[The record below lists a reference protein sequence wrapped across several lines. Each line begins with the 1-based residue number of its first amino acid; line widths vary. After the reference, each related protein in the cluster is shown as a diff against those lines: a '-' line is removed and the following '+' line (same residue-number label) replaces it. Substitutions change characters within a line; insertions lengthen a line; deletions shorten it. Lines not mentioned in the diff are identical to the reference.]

1 MLMPCK
7 EVSAM
12 ALQLQKPKELRV
24 QKPVRVI
31 FTGGFLGAGKTTALG
46 AIARRLLQQGLT
58 VGLVTNDQAANLV
71 DTAIVKELGVPVAE
85 VAGGCFC
92 CRFSDLVDAT
102 EQVLANNPDI
112 LLGEPVGSCT
122 DLAATVVNPLKL
134 FYGDIFR
141 LAPFSVLVD
150 PLRVRE
156 LVLKETPTRFPEEV
170 AYIFRKQ
177 LEEADII
184 VLNKVDTL
192 MPDEAD
198 RMVAALKELQPDKPI
213 LKVSALRGDG
223 VDEWLQLL
231 MSDAPAGSHILRD
244 LDYDIYAK
252 GEAVLGWLNATVQVR
267 GNPTFDA
274 RKFAEALM
282 AELQR
287 AIATRNAEVAHL
299 KFLLTADGQHLRG
312 HWTKVDAPPEII
324 GALGEVA
331 EGTLVLNARVGIDP
345 STLGGIAVQAINKAA
360 KMVGAEAEVLSL
372 QSFSPPYPRPPYRLS
387 EPV

>member
-1 MLMPCK
+1 MV
-7 EVSAM
+7 EFV
-12 ALQLQKPKELRV
+12 KPKELKA
-24 QKPVRVI
+24 QKQVRVI

-102 EQVLANNPDI
+102 EQVLANNPDV

-141 LAPFSVLVD
+141 IAPFSVLVD

-156 LVLKETPTRFPEEV
+156 LVLKETPSRFPEEV
-170 AYIFRKQ
+170 AYIFKKQ

-192 MPDEAD
+192 TTDEAD
-198 RMVAALKELQPDKPI
+198 KMVNALKELQPNKPV
-213 LKVSALRGDG
+213 LKVSALHGDG
-223 VDEWLQLL
+223 VDEWLQML

-244 LDYDIYAK
+244 IDYDTYAK
-252 GEAVLGWLNATVQVR
+252 GEAVLGWLNATVRLV
-267 GNPTFDA
+267 GSPVFNA
-274 RKFAEALM
+274 RQFAEILM
-282 AELQR
+282 KELQT
-287 AIATRNAEVAHL
+287 AINAQNAEVAHL
-299 KFLLTADGQHLRG
+299 KFLLTSGTQSLRAHL
-312 HWTKVDAPPEII
+312 TKTDAEPNFVGE
-324 GALGEVA
+324 LGEVSEA
-331 EGTLVLNARVGIDP
+331 TLVLNARVALQPDV
-345 STLGGIAVQAINKAA
+345 LGGLASQAVLKASKSA
-360 KMVGAEAEVLSL
+360 NAEAEILSL

-387 EPV
+387 EPVAID

>member
-1 MLMPCK
+1 MVELI
-7 EVSAM
+7 
-12 ALQLQKPKELRV
+12 KPKDLKS

-46 AIARRLLQQGLT
+46 AIARRLLQKGLT

-71 DTAIVKELGVPVAE
+71 DTAIVKELGVPVTE

-102 EQVLANNPDI
+102 EQILAKNPDI

-141 LAPFSVLVD
+141 IAPFSVLVD
-150 PLRVRE
+150 PQRVRE
-156 LVLKETPTRFPEEV
+156 LVLKEMPTRFPEEV

-192 MPDEAD
+192 TQSEAD
-198 RMVAALKELQPDKPI
+198 RMVSALKELQPAKPV

-223 VDEWLQLL
+223 VDEWLQML
-231 MSDAPAGSHILRD
+231 MSDAPSGSHILRD
-244 LDYDIYAK
+244 IDYDTYAK
-252 GEAVLGWLNATVQVR
+252 GEAVLGWLNATVRLVGSPQ
-267 GNPTFDA
+267 FDA
-274 RKFAEALM
+274 LQFAKALM
-282 AELQR
+282 SELQT
-287 AIATRNAEVAHL
+287 AINAHNAEVAHL
-299 KFLLTADGQHLRG
+299 KFLLSSGTQMLRG
-312 HWTKVDAPPEII
+312 HLTKADAEPNFI
-324 GALGEVA
+324 GELDEVNEA
-331 EGTLVLNARVGIDP
+331 TLVLNARVAISP
-345 STLGGIAVQAINKAA
+345 EALGGIATQAILMAA
-360 KMVGAEAEVLSL
+360 KTVNADAEILSL
-372 QSFSPPYPRPPYRLS
+372 QSFSPPYPRPPYRMN

>member
-1 MLMPCK
+1 MM
-7 EVSAM
+7 E
-12 ALQLQKPKELRV
+12 QLQKPKELHAK
-24 QKPVRVI
+24 KPVRVI

-46 AIARRLLQQGLT
+46 AFARRLLQQGLT

-102 EQVLANNPDI
+102 EQILAQNPDV

-156 LVLKETPTRFPEEV
+156 LVLREIPTRFPEEV

-192 MPDEAD
+192 APEEAD
-198 RMVAALKELQPDKPI
+198 RLAKALQELQPNKPV
-213 LKVSALRGDG
+213 LKVSALFGDG
-223 VDEWLQLL
+223 IDEWLQSV

-244 LDYDIYAK
+244 IDYDTYAK
-252 GEAVLGWLNATVQVR
+252 GEAVLGWLNATVQLR
-267 GNPTFDA
+267 GKPTFSA
-274 RKFAEALM
+274 FVFAEVLM
-282 AELQR
+282 RELQQ
-287 AIATRNAEVAHL
+287 ALAARNAEVAHL
-299 KFLLTADGQHLRG
+299 KFLLSSGGQHLRG
-312 HWTKVDAPPEII
+312 HLTKLDAEPTLT
-324 GALGEVA
+324 GADWGEVKEA
-331 EGTLVLNARVGIDP
+331 TLVLNARVGIDP
-345 STLGGIAVQAINKAA
+345 ATLGGIATQAIHKAA
-360 KMVGAEAEVLSL
+360 QAVGAEAEILGL

-387 EPV
+387 EPVA

>member
-1 MLMPCK
+1 
-7 EVSAM
+7 
-12 ALQLQKPKELRV
+12 
-24 QKPVRVI
+24 
-31 FTGGFLGAGKTTALG
+31 
-46 AIARRLLQQGLT
+46 
-58 VGLVTNDQAANLV
+58 
-71 DTAIVKELGVPVAE
+71 
-85 VAGGCFC
+85 
-92 CRFSDLVDAT
+92 
-102 EQVLANNPDI
+102 
-112 LLGEPVGSCT
+112 
-122 DLAATVVNPLKL
+122 
-134 FYGDIFR
+134 
-141 LAPFSVLVD
+141 
-150 PLRVRE
+150 
-156 LVLKETPTRFPEEV
+156 LKETPTRFPEEV

-192 MPDEAD
+192 TDEEAE
-198 RMVAALKELQPDKPI
+198 RLVNALKALQPDKPI

-267 GNPTFDA
+267 GDPTFDA

-299 KFLLTADGQHLRG
+299 KFLLTANGQHLRG
-312 HWTKVDAPPEII
+312 HWTKVDASPEII

-331 EGTLVLNARVGIDP
+331 EGTLVLNARIGIDP

>member
-1 MLMPCK
+1 MS
-7 EVSAM
+7 V
-12 ALQLQKPKELRV
+12 QLQKPKDLKS

-46 AIARRLLQQGLT
+46 SIARKLMQQGLT

-71 DTAIVKELGVPVAE
+71 DTAIVKELEVPVAE

-102 EQVLANNPDI
+102 EQVLANNPDV

-134 FYGDIFR
+134 FYGDIFKI
-141 LAPFSVLVD
+141 APFSVLVD
-150 PLRVRE
+150 PIRIRE
-156 LVLKETPTRFPEEV
+156 LVLKEVPTRFPEEV

-184 VLNKVDTL
+184 VLNKIDTL
-192 MPDEAD
+192 SSEEAEK
-198 RMVAALKELQPDKPI
+198 MVNALKELQPNKPV

-223 VDEWLQLL
+223 VDDWLKML

-244 LDYDIYAK
+244 LDYDTYAK
-252 GEAVLGWLNATVQVR
+252 GEAVLGWLNATVRLVGSPQ
-267 GNPTFDA
+267 FDA
-274 RKFAEALM
+274 RQFAKTLM
-282 AELQR
+282 SELQT
-287 AIATRNAEVAHL
+287 AINARNAEVAHL
-299 KFLLTADGQHLRG
+299 KFLLSSGTQTMRG
-312 HWTKVDAPPEII
+312 HLTKADAEPVFVGE
-324 GALGEVA
+324 LGEVGEA
-331 EGTLVLNARVGIDP
+331 TLVLNARVALSP
-345 STLGGIAVQAINKAA
+345 ETLGGITTQAALNAA
-360 KMVGAEAEVLSL
+360 KHVNAEAEILSI

>member
-1 MLMPCK
+1 
-7 EVSAM
+7 M
-12 ALQLQKPKELRV
+12 AVQLQKPKELRS

-46 AIARRLLQQGLT
+46 AIAKRLLQQGLT

-102 EQVLANNPDI
+102 EQVLANNPDV

-141 LAPFSVLVD
+141 IAPFSVLVD
-150 PLRVRE
+150 PARVRE
-156 LVLKETPTRFPEEV
+156 LVLKEVPTRFPEEV

-192 MPDEAD
+192 TDKEAEK
-198 RMVAALKELQPDKPI
+198 MVNALKELQPNKPV

-223 VDEWLQLL
+223 VDEWMQML

-244 LDYDIYAK
+244 IDYDTYAK
-252 GEAVLGWLNATVQVR
+252 GEAVLGWLNATIQLN
-267 GNPTFDA
+267 GSPHFNA
-274 RKFAEALM
+274 RQFAEALM
-282 AELQR
+282 KELQS
-287 AIATRNAEVAHL
+287 ALSARNAEVAHL
-299 KFLLTADGQHLRG
+299 KFLLTSGTQMLRG
-312 HWTKVDAPPEII
+312 HLTKIDAEPNFVGEI
-324 GALGEVA
+324 GEVESA
-331 EGTLVLNARVGIDP
+331 TLVLNARVAISP
-345 STLGGIAVQAINKAA
+345 EALGDIATQAVSSAA
-360 KMVGAEAEVLSL
+360 KTVNAEVEILSL
-372 QSFSPPYPRPPYRLS
+372 QSFSPPYPRPPYRIS

>member
-1 MLMPCK
+1 MTM
-7 EVSAM
+7 
-12 ALQLQKPKELRV
+12 QLQKPKELRS
-24 QKPVRVI
+24 QKTVRVI

-46 AIARRLLQQGLT
+46 AIARRLLQKGLT

-102 EQVLANNPDI
+102 EQILAKNPDI

-141 LAPFSVLVD
+141 IAPFSVLVD
-150 PLRVRE
+150 PQRVRE
-156 LVLKETPTRFPEEV
+156 LVLKEMPTRFPEEV

-192 MPDEAD
+192 TQSEAD
-198 RMVAALKELQPDKPI
+198 RMVSALKELQPAKPI

-223 VDEWLQLL
+223 VDEWLQML

-244 LDYDIYAK
+244 IDYDTYAK
-252 GEAVLGWLNATVQVR
+252 GEAVLGWLNATVRLIGSPQF
-267 GNPTFDA
+267 NA
-274 RKFAEALM
+274 LQFAKALM
-282 AELQR
+282 SELQT
-287 AIATRNAEVAHL
+287 AINAHNAEVAHL
-299 KFLLTADGQHLRG
+299 KFLLSSGTQMLRG
-312 HWTKVDAPPEII
+312 HLTKADAEPNFI
-324 GALGEVA
+324 GELDEVNEA
-331 EGTLVLNARVGIDP
+331 TLVLNARVALSP
-345 STLGGIAVQAINKAA
+345 EALGGIATQAILMAA
-360 KMVGAEAEVLSL
+360 KTVNADAEILSL
-372 QSFSPPYPRPPYRLS
+372 QSFSPPYPRPPYRMN

>member
-1 MLMPCK
+1 MTM
-7 EVSAM
+7 
-12 ALQLQKPKELRV
+12 QLQKPKELRS
-24 QKPVRVI
+24 QKTVRVI

-46 AIARRLLQQGLT
+46 AIARRLLQKGLT
-58 VGLVTNDQAANLV
+58 IGLVTNDQAANLV

-102 EQVLANNPDI
+102 EQILAKNPDI

-141 LAPFSVLVD
+141 IAPFSVLVD
-150 PLRVRE
+150 PQRVRE
-156 LVLKETPTRFPEEV
+156 LVLKEMPTRFPEEV

-192 MPDEAD
+192 TQSEAD
-198 RMVAALKELQPDKPI
+198 RMVSALKELQPAKPI

-223 VDEWLQLL
+223 VDEWLQML

-244 LDYDIYAK
+244 IDYDTYAK
-252 GEAVLGWLNATVQVR
+252 GEAVLGWLNATVRLIGSPQF
-267 GNPTFDA
+267 NA
-274 RKFAEALM
+274 LQFAKALM
-282 AELQR
+282 SELQT
-287 AIATRNAEVAHL
+287 AINAHNAEVAHL
-299 KFLLTADGQHLRG
+299 KFLLSSGTQMLRG
-312 HWTKVDAPPEII
+312 HLTKADAEPNFI
-324 GALGEVA
+324 GELDEVNEA
-331 EGTLVLNARVGIDP
+331 TLVLNARVALSP
-345 STLGGIAVQAINKAA
+345 EALGGIATQAILMAA
-360 KMVGAEAEVLSL
+360 KTVNADAEILSL
-372 QSFSPPYPRPPYRLS
+372 QSFSPPYPRPPYRMN

>member
-1 MLMPCK
+1 MT
-7 EVSAM
+7 
-12 ALQLQKPKELRV
+12 QLQKPKEIRA

-46 AIARRLLQQGLT
+46 AIARKLLQKGLT

-102 EQVLANNPDI
+102 EQVLANNPDV

-141 LAPFSVLVD
+141 IAPFSVLVD

-156 LVLKETPTRFPEEV
+156 LVLRETPSRFPEEV

-192 MPDEAD
+192 TPEEAD
-198 RMVAALKELQPDKPI
+198 KMVGALKELQPEKPI

-223 VDEWLQLL
+223 VDEWLQML

-244 LDYDIYAK
+244 IDYDTYAK
-252 GEAVLGWLNATVQVR
+252 GEAVLGWLNATVRLV
-267 GNPTFDA
+267 GSPNFNA
-274 RKFAEALM
+274 RQFAEALM
-282 AELQR
+282 RELQN
-287 AIATRNAEVAHL
+287 AINSRNAEVAHL
-299 KFLLTADGQHLRG
+299 KFLLTSGARNLRAHLTKADAEP
-312 HWTKVDAPPEII
+312 TFV
-324 GALGEVA
+324 GELDEVEEA
-331 EGTLVLNARVGIDP
+331 TLVLNARVALSP
-345 STLGGIAVQAINKAA
+345 EALGGMATQAVLKAA
-360 KMVGAEAEVLSL
+360 KSVNAEAEILSL

>member
-1 MLMPCK
+1 MTM
-7 EVSAM
+7 
-12 ALQLQKPKELRV
+12 QLQKPKELRS
-24 QKPVRVI
+24 QKTVRVI

-46 AIARRLLQQGLT
+46 AIARRLLQKGLT

-102 EQVLANNPDI
+102 EQILAKNPDI

-141 LAPFSVLVD
+141 IAPFSVLVD
-150 PLRVRE
+150 PQRVRE
-156 LVLKETPTRFPEEV
+156 LVLKEMPTRFPEEV

-192 MPDEAD
+192 TQSEAD
-198 RMVAALKELQPDKPI
+198 RMVSALKELQPAKPI

-223 VDEWLQLL
+223 VDEWLQML

-244 LDYDIYAK
+244 IDYDTYAK
-252 GEAVLGWLNATVQVR
+252 GEAVLGWLNATVRLIGSPQF
-267 GNPTFDA
+267 NA
-274 RKFAEALM
+274 LQFAKALM
-282 AELQR
+282 SELQT
-287 AIATRNAEVAHL
+287 AINVHNAEVAHL
-299 KFLLTADGQHLRG
+299 KFLLTSGTQMLRG
-312 HWTKVDAPPEII
+312 HLTKAEAEPNFI
-324 GALGEVA
+324 GELDEVNEA
-331 EGTLVLNARVGIDP
+331 TLVLNARVALSP
-345 STLGGIAVQAINKAA
+345 EALGGIATQAILMAA
-360 KMVGAEAEVLSL
+360 KTVNADAEILSL
-372 QSFSPPYPRPPYRLS
+372 QSFSPPYPRPPYRMN